1 MADSVAPVVT
11 GQLLATAHRLL
22 RAEQRALAMLDDT
35 IDDSLVEAA
44 AELASCSGRV
54 LTSGIGKSAIVA
66 RKLAATLC
74 SLGAPA
80 QFLHAGDALHG
91 DLGAIRGEDVV
102 VAFSASGASRE
113 LVRVVEHARHLGAAT
128 VAISASSHAPLGL
141 ICDHVLL
148 IPQCDEGGGDCAAP
162 MASTV
167 VSMAMG
173 DALALVV
180 ARLRGH
186 RRNEMHAL
194 HPAGDLG
201 RKLRPLAQIMIGGD
215 RLPLVRAEAMSLDVV
230 REITAKGQ
238 GIVGVTDAAGRLV
251 GTISDGDIRRHA
263 MEVAV
268 LAARD
273 LMTGHPVTVDAAA
286 DVSQALDLMRIHRIS
301 TLFVVADDRAIGLV
315 HIQDLLRAGIL

>member
-1 MADSVAPVVT
+1 MNDSAASVASSD
-11 GQLLATAHRLL
+11 LLATAHRLL
-22 RAEQRALAMLDDT
+22 RAEQRALALLDDS
-35 IDDSLVEAA
+35 IDDAVIAA
-44 AELASCSGRV
+44 AADIATCRGRV

-74 SLGAPA
+74 SLDAPA

-91 DLGAIRGEDVV
+91 DLGAIRGDDVV

-113 LVRVVEHARHLGAAT
+113 LVRVVEHARHLAART
-128 VAISASSHAPLGL
+128 VAITASSHAPLAL

-148 IPQCDEGGGDCAAP
+148 IPQCDEGGGDYAAP

-173 DALALVV
+173 DVLALLV
-180 ARLRGH
+180 AQLRGH
-186 RRNEMHAL
+186 RRGEMHVL

-201 RKLRPLAQIMIGGD
+201 RRLRPLVQIMVGGD
-215 RLPLVRAEAMSLDVV
+215 RVPLVRTEATGAEVL

-238 GIVGVTDAAGRLV
+238 GIVGVTDAEGQLI

-263 MEVAV
+263 MEVAT
-268 LAARD
+268 LGARG
-273 LMTGHPVTVDAAA
+273 LMTAHPVTIDAAA
-286 DVSQALDLMRIHRIS
+286 DVSQALDLMRMHRIS
-301 TLFVVADDRAIGLV
+301 TLFVVDAGRATGLV
-315 HIQDLLRAGIL
+315 HVQDLLRAGIL